1 MRKVFITTVPE
12 QEPGKLKAHI
22 YRTEQTDIKSER
34 ETEFPIFNVL
44 ENEHGE
50 EHELIMIVVKQPG
63 ENFDYNYE
71 ILKKDI
77 KDFEDRHGEKI
88 NTVLVERGIEE
99 TLDVYTDLFKK
110 LATAIPDNC
119 DIYTDITYGTKPGYT
134 VIFAAMTY
142 ALRLKF
148 NVDIGKVVYGKIFW
162 REGTASIYEIT
173 RLFYFNYLIEDI
185 VNSEGEDPKKA
196 ADILFGIEK
205 E

>member
-1 MRKVFITTVPE
+1 MKKVFITTVPE

-22 YRTEQTDIKSER
+22 YQTEQADIKSER

-50 EHELIMIVVKQPG
+50 EHDLIMIIVKQPG

-110 LATAIPDNC
+110 LAAAIPDNC
-119 DIYTDITYGTKPGYT
+119 NIYTDITYGTKPGYT

-142 ALRLKF
+142 ALRLKR

-162 REGTASIYEIT
+162 REGKASIYEIT
-173 RLFYFNYLIEDI
+173 RLFYFNYLIED
-185 VNSEGEDPKKA
+185 VAKLDCDDPQKA
-196 ADILFGIEK
+196 IDILFGI
-205 E
+205 

>member
-1 MRKVFITTVPE
+1 MKKVFITTVPE

-22 YRTEQTDIKSER
+22 YQTEQADIKSER

-50 EHELIMIVVKQPG
+50 EHELIMIIVKQPG

-110 LATAIPDNC
+110 LAAAIPDNC
-119 DIYTDITYGTKPGYT
+119 NIYTDITYGTKPGYT

-142 ALRLKF
+142 ALRLKE
-148 NVDIGKVVYGKIFW
+148 NVDIDKVVYGKIFW
-162 REGTASIYEIT
+162 REGKASIYEIT
-173 RLFYFNYLIEDI
+173 RLFYFNYLIED
-185 VNSEGEDPKKA
+185 VAKLDCDEPQKA
-196 ADILFGIEK
+196 IDILFGI
-205 E
+205 